1 MMVKEFDFDIP
12 SSRIA
17 LRPVSPRDSARLMVV
32 HPNLSG
38 NTIIYDHL
46 VSDLPFFLNSNDA
59 IVFNNTKVI
68 TAQLRGIICNVNNNK
83 ETSISCTLHMRFSSN
98 SWSAYAFPGKII
110 KKGDILYFFS
120 RDKQHR
126 LEATVTEKWDTGEIL
141 LVFPISDIELEKQ
154 ISLVGT
160 IPLPPY
166 IVRKRPIDERDYVD
180 YQTTYAKIK
189 GSVAAPT
196 AGLHFTSNLLSRL
209 ISIGI
214 EVYFVTLHVGAGT
227 FMPVR
232 VKDTDDH
239 IMHSEVGFIDIITA
253 KSLNAVKARG
263 GRIVAVGTTSL
274 RLLETATTEDGI
286 IMPWSG
292 STNIFI
298 TPGYCFRAVDVLISN
313 FHLPKSTLLMLV
325 SAFCGIE
332 ETKKIYQHA
341 ILNAYRFY
349 SYGDASLLFKKQ

>member
-1 MMVKEFDFDIP
+1 MMVKEFDFNLP

-17 LRPVSPRDSARLMVV
+17 LRPASPRDSARLMVV
-32 HPNLSG
+32 QPNLSG
-38 NTIIYDHL
+38 ISMISDHL
-46 VSDLPFFLNSNDA
+46 VSDLPYFLNSNDA

-68 TAQLRGIICNVNNNK
+68 TAQLSGIRLHHINNK
-83 ETSISCTLHMRFSSN
+83 ETPISCTLHMRFSSN
-98 SWSAYAFPGKII
+98 SWSAYARPGKAIRT
-110 KKGDILYFFS
+110 GDIILFFS
-120 RDKQHR
+120 QDRQYR
-126 LEATVTEKWDTGEIL
+126 LEATVAEKWDTGEIL
-141 LVFPISDIELEKQ
+141 LTFPLSDMVLERQ

-166 IVRKRPIDERDYVD
+166 IARKRPIDARDYVD
-180 YQTTYAKIK
+180 YQTTYAKIQ

-196 AGLHFTSNLLSRL
+196 AGLHFTSNLLSRI
-209 ISIGI
+209 ISIGV
-214 EVYFVTLHVGAGT
+214 EVHFITLHVGAGT
-227 FMPVR
+227 FMPVK
-232 VKDTDDH
+232 VEDTDDH
-239 IMHSEVGFIDIITA
+239 NMHSEIGVIDIATA
-253 KSLNAVKARG
+253 KALNSVKSRG

-298 TPGYCFRAVDVLISN
+298 TPGYCFRAVDVLMSN

-341 ILNAYRFY
+341 ISHSYRFY
-349 SYGDASLLFKKQ
+349 SYGDASLLFPKR